1 MRIFIK
7 NANIKF
13 NISSFLFNEF
23 NKKNNSSLNFDFL
36 INKKLSEIPNFLFW
50 HLEEKKGCSTKN
62 IEFFIKMFLN
72 DYSFNKDQV
81 CDHLYLMLY
90 KSKFNNNFNTNID
103 LQLKSLNK
111 RIIQIL
117 LNKKKSFLFDFSI
130 NNKNIKLLN
139 NSTKLL
145 KTNLNSLN
153 EDILNL
159 KIENS
164 FIRFY
169 FRDFF
174 KYYFF
179 KIFLK
184 SYIFRI

>member
-1 MRIFIK
+1 M
-7 NANIKF
+7 
-13 NISSFLFNEF
+13 S
-23 NKKNNSSLNFDFL
+23 
-36 INKKLSEIPNFLFW
+36 NFLFW
-50 HLEEKKGCSTKN
+50 HLEEKKGCAGEN

-72 DYSFNKDQV
+72 DYSFNKNKV
-81 CDHLYLMLY
+81 RDHLYLMLY
-90 KSKFNNNFNTNID
+90 KSKFNNNFNTNLD
-103 LQLKSLNK
+103 LQLKMLNK

-117 LNKKKSFLFDFSI
+117 LNKKKSFLFDYSI
-130 NNKNIKLLN
+130 KNKNIKLIN
-139 NSTKLL
+139 NSNKLL
-145 KTNLNSLN
+145 KTSLNSLN

-159 KIENS
+159 KVENS

-184 SYIFRI
+184 SYISRI